1 MLSYESDEI
10 GGHAMK
16 ILGIVIVF
24 ISCSLCGFIIDF
36 NEGKRIKE
44 LEKFIY
50 AFEILKAEIDYRLTP
65 LQEAAMYAGR
75 LTIEGVKKVFETFAS
90 AIGHKNTTDLNE
102 MWQGSLKS
110 NKHYFH
116 LREQDYE
123 LLYEFSNAC
132 GYLDKNMQ
140 KQNIDMLIR
149 KLQAEL
155 TQSKEKYQKNTKLN
169 KYLGVLIGASIGI
182 FLI

>member
-1 MLSYESDEI
+1 
-10 GGHAMK
+10 MK
-16 ILGIVIVF
+16 IIGIIIVF
-24 ISCSLCGFIIDF
+24 ISCSMCGFIIDW
-36 NEGKRIKE
+36 NEKKRNKE

-65 LQEAAMYAGR
+65 LQEAAMYASR
-75 LTIEGVKKVFETFAS
+75 LTIEGIKRVFESFARQLENR
-90 AIGHKNTTDLNE
+90 NTTDLNE
-102 MWQGSLKS
+102 MWRVSLNS

-116 LREQDYE
+116 LAEQDYE

-140 KQNIDMLIR
+140 KKNIDMLIK
-149 KLQAEL
+149 KLESEL

-169 KYLGVLIGASIGI
+169 KYLGVLVGASISI